1 MNVIFSLWSRYE
13 SSQLSPGDQ
22 SAGTRGT
29 GGNPGW
35 RPEASGEKGPL
46 SGPSPVPR
54 AAVAHTEED
63 NGRLSLCSAP
73 RHVQRALQQARQ
85 GRRRRLA
92 QGTPG
97 ASARSPSPPEER
109 RRETEWQKSSRG
121 TRGTAGLVSTGIRVL
136 WCVPALGHRPRG
148 GWGREPRVT
157 PPGSAELCLQDS
169 AARREAWKPA
179 FRFARPH
186 GF

>member
-1 MNVIFSLWSRYE
+1 MSCLGCPLETSWLE
-13 SSQLSPGDQ
+13 PGK
-22 SAGTRGT
+22 RRKF
-29 GGNPGW
+29 
-35 RPEASGEKGPL
+35 RPEARGQRGERAFVWPEPSSQSRCRTHRGGQWTLIPL
-46 SGPSPVPR
+46 
-54 AAVAHTEED
+54 
-63 NGRLSLCSAP
+63 LCSA
-73 RHVQRALQQARQ
+73 ARTEGPATSET

-109 RRETEWQKSSRG
+109 RRETERQKSSRG

-136 WCVPALGHRPRG
+136 WCVPALGTRPRG

-169 AARREAWKPA
+169 AAWREAWKPA

>member
-22 SAGTRGT
+22 SAGTRETEEIQAGGQRPAGRKGLCLARAQFPEPLSHTQRRTMDAYPSALLRGT
-29 GGNPGW
+29 YRGPCNK
-35 RPEASGEKGPL
+35 RDGEKTASCTGD
-46 SGPSPVPR
+46 PR
-54 AAVAHTEED
+54 
-63 NGRLSLCSAP
+63 GI
-73 RHVQRALQQARQ
+73 
-85 GRRRRLA
+85 
-92 QGTPG
+92 G
-97 ASARSPSPPEER
+97 AFP
-109 RRETEWQKSSRG
+109 KSSRG
-121 TRGTAGLVSTGIRVL
+121 KETGDRMAEKLTRNQRDGRAGL
-136 WCVPALGHRPRG
+136 HRHQGAVVCPRPGPPPPG